1 MHVLMSLVASLFCFI
16 FMAASIAFA
25 LIMWSASL
33 LFGCLTLTSACTSL
47 PLSFESL
54 LWFLA
59 FFLSPCSWPFCASRR
74 RSCTETSQALL
85 FCPTGRSFSASYA
98 LLLKK
103 ELALTLVRFQYFLVY
118 YIHSDKFCL
127 KKIARTNSQKVPNGF
142 EIRIDVATQRRAH
155 THAHNWLSVHIKK
168 AKSSTSRLVPSL

>member
-25 LIMWSASL
+25 LIMWSVSL

-103 ELALTLVRFQYFLVY
+103 ELALTFVRFQYFLVY

-127 KKIARTNSQKVPNGF
+127 KKIARTNDCCTRKKSRTDLRSELTLLRNEEP
-142 EIRIDVATQRRAH
+142 
-155 THAHNWLSVHIKK
+155 THMRTTGCP
-168 AKSSTSRLVPSL
+168 STSRKQNRARRA